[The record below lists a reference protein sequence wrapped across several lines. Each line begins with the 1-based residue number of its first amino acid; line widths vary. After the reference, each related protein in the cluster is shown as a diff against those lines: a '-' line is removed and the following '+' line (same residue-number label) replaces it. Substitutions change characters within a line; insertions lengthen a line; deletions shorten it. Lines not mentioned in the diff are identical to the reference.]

1 MVELA
6 DEFGYKV
13 GKLPSTYLGMSLG
26 ATFKSIA
33 AWDRIEK
40 RFRKR
45 LAMWKRQYISKGGRV
60 TLIRSTLSNLPI
72 YFMSIFQLPR
82 VVRMRLK
89 QIQRD
94 FLWGGG
100 ALKQKP
106 HLVRWPIVCVDKSK
120 GGLGVK
126 SLGTFNRAL
135 LGKWVWRFANE
146 RKALWN

>member
-1 MVELA
+1 
-6 DEFGYKV
+6 
-13 GKLPSTYLGMSLG
+13 MSLG
-26 ATFKSIA
+26 APFKSVA
-33 AWDRIEK
+33 AWDGIKE
-40 RFRKR
+40 RFCKR
-45 LAMWKRQYISKGGRV
+45 LAMWKRQYILKGGRI

-106 HLVRWPIVCVDKSK
+106 HLVRWPIVCVEKSK
-120 GGLGVK
+120 GRLGVK
-126 SLGTFNRAL
+126 SLGTFNRTL
-135 LGKWVWRFANE
+135 LGKWV
-146 RKALWN
+146 